1 MKEGAPNRLAYR
13 RGLRLRLCRQ
23 LGWITRFTRSVWSR
37 RCQPGRLLPWCVHRT
52 WCCEQTQGLPTSLVL
67 PPQRHPPLRFVIKGK
82 PERRERPA
90 GVAPS
95 EAALAKCRKAD
106 LPCQIGL
113 DITIYFQLM
122 KRFFLFRFLSWES
135 HPGVL
140 ISDPIFLHLLTPLFP
155 PSPTRSFHEPP
166 LSIRG
171 TTRVKEGDVSH
182 EALTLK
188 HGH

>member
-1 MKEGAPNRLAYR
+1 M
-13 RGLRLRLCRQ
+13 
-23 LGWITRFTRSVWSR
+23 
-37 RCQPGRLLPWCVHRT
+37 HRT
-52 WCCEQTQGLPTSLVL
+52 WCCEQAQSLPTSLVL
-67 PPQRHPPLRFVIKGK
+67 PPQRHLLLQFVIKGK

-90 GVAPS
+90 GAAPS
-95 EAALAKCRKAD
+95 EAALAKCQKAD

-122 KRFFLFRFLSWES
+122 KRFFLFIFLSWES

-171 TTRVKEGDVSH
+171 TTRVKEGNISH

>member
-1 MKEGAPNRLAYR
+1 MKEGGPNRLTYR
-13 RGLRLRLCRQ
+13 RGLRLGLCRQ
-23 LGWITRFTRSVWSR
+23 LGWIARFTHSVWSR
-37 RCQPGRLLPWCVHRT
+37 RCQPGRLLTWCVHRT
-52 WCCEQTQGLPTSLVL
+52 WCCEQAQSLPTSLVL
-67 PPQRHPPLRFVIKGK
+67 PPQRHPPLQFVIKGK

-90 GVAPS
+90 W
-95 EAALAKCRKAD
+95 AKCRKAD

-122 KRFFLFRFLSWES
+122 KHLFLFRFLSWES
-135 HPGVL
+135 HPGIL

-171 TTRVKEGDVSH
+171 TTRVKEGNVSH
-182 EALTLK
+182 GALTFK